1 MKILLFDPYGLKFM
15 RDPMEWW
22 ESHGYEVKYQQ
33 YYNPT
38 LIEWADIIYFFTC
51 DNNLKS
57 AMNPDEALQAL
68 WLQDGIIESDMHK
81 MDLTGK
87 KVIVQPVDIEVF
99 SGHHADEKLWDLV
112 NDCIFIAPHIRDLM
126 MADSRP
132 QQSKMKIH
140 VIPFSVNLDKW
151 TFRERKPGFKIA
163 VVSEIWESKGIDY
176 TLQIALKLKRI
187 DPRYHIYY
195 LGKDQQYHWHRYYME
210 EFIKNNKLNITFID
224 WVDNLDEW
232 LEDKNYL
239 LNNSIK
245 EAFSAITAEAA
256 AKGIRPVIHA
266 FGGYKPLWGDSGWV
280 WQGIDE
286 AIDMI
291 TDGEYD
297 SESYRQYLINHE
309 YTTPQMMERIDKIIK
324 EG

>member
-1 MKILLFDPYGLKFM
+1 MNLLIFDPYNKKFS
-15 RDPMEWW
+15 RDMIEWW
-22 ESHGYEVKYQQ
+22 EGQGHEVTFQQ

-38 LIEWADIIYFFTC
+38 LIEAADVIWFETC

-57 AMNPDEALQAL
+57 AMNPDEALQNE
-68 WLQDGIIESDMHK
+68 WLKDGITVSDMHK

-87 KVIVQPVDIEVF
+87 KVIVRPIDIEVW
-99 SGHHADEKLWDLV
+99 SGHHADERLWDLV
-112 NDCIFIAPHIRDLM
+112 DDCIFIAPHIRDIM

-132 QQSKMKIH
+132 QSSDMKVH
-140 VIPFSVNLDKW
+140 VIPHSVNPDKW
-151 TFRERKPGFKIA
+151 TFKERKPGFKIA

-176 TLQIALKLKRI
+176 TLQIAYKLKQI

-195 LGKDQQYHWHRYYME
+195 LGKDQQYHWHRFYME
-210 EFIKNNKLNITFID
+210 EFIKQNKLNITFVD
-224 WVDNLDEW
+224 WVENLDEW

-239 LNNSIK
+239 LNSSIK

-266 FGGYKPLWGDSGWV
+266 FGGYEPLWGDSGWV
-280 WQGIDE
+280 WQSIDD
-286 AIDMI
+286 AVDMI

-297 SESYRQYLINHE
+297 SKSYRDYLTKKEFTIE
-309 YTTPQMMERIDKIIK
+309 QMMRKIDKIIK
-324 EG
+324 GE